1 MDRSKYCKMSPFD
14 NIVQPSIATN
24 KINFIA
30 EYVLFKKDMKMDKQ
44 EVKREYKE
52 QEGNPEIKSKRRER
66 IRKFFLSN

>member
-1 MDRSKYCKMSPFD
+1 MTKLLVGLGNPGDKYFETRHNVGFMVVD
-14 NIVQPSIATN
+14 Q
-24 KINFIA
+24 
-30 EYVLFKKDMKMDKQ
+30 MDKQ